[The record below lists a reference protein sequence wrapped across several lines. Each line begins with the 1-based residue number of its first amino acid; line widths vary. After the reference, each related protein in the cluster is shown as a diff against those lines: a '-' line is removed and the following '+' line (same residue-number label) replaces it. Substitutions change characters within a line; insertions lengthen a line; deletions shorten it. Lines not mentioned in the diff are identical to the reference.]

1 MTPHF
6 KQHYIRVYVS
16 LYGIR
21 GYTLW
26 LHSGQY
32 ALCNEQNE
40 YATIPLFVAYTLTN
54 NKYEVGRGPFIFKN
68 GFDKEPEAQYLIQM
82 MQFSKLAASA
92 AAKIDHIRQQYADWI
107 SYDIEVTEILRK
119 YINWL

>member
-6 KQHYIRVYVS
+6 KQHYIRVYVFVE
-16 LYGIR
+16 GF
-21 GYTLW
+21 TLW
-26 LHSGQY
+26 LHNGQY

-40 YATIPLFVAYTLTN
+40 YATVPLFVAYTLTN
-54 NKYEVGRGPFIFKN
+54 NRYEVGRGPFIFKN

-92 AAKIDHIRQQYADWI
+92 AAKIDRIRQQYADWI

-119 YINWL
+119 YISWL